1 MKKIKTKII
10 IIGGTGF
17 VGFHLAKFLLKKNYK
32 VISVSR
38 NKPKKI
44 RFLKKVKYI
53 RADIVLKK
61 KLLNSLKDHLDSQ
74 FIINCGGEVEHKN
87 IKKTFF
93 SHSKGSINVANIFLN
108 RSLKKFIQIGSSLE
122 YGFLK
127 SPQSEKILCSPK
139 SNYPS
144 AKYLASKNLL
154 DLHKNYNFPLVL
166 IRPYQL
172 YGPAQDTNRFI
183 PFVIKACLQNKYFPC
198 SEGKQYRDFLYIDD
212 FVNFIFKVI
221 IKDNI
226 KGEIFN
232 VGYGYPNKIKKIIS
246 KITKMVKK
254 GRPQYGKIKLRIEEN
269 LITYPNIKKAT
280 KFTGWKPK
288 IKIDLGLK
296 KTINYYRNLYS

>member
-1 MKKIKTKII
+1 MKKKKII

-17 VGFHLAKFLLKKNYK
+17 VGFHLAKFLLKKNYEI
-32 VISVSR
+32 VSVSR
-38 NKPKKI
+38 KKPKKI

-61 KLLNSLKDHLDSQ
+61 KLLNSLKNHLDSQ
-74 FIINCGGEVEHKN
+74 FVINCGGEVEHKK
-87 IKKTFF
+87 IKKTFL
-93 SHSKGSINVANIFLN
+93 SHSKGSINVANIFLKK
-108 RSLKKFIQIGSSLE
+108 SLKKFIQIGSSLE
-122 YGFLK
+122 YGSLK
-127 SPQSEKILCSPK
+127 SPQSENFSCSPE
-139 SNYPS
+139 SNYS
-144 AKYLASKNLL
+144 NAKYLASKNLL
-154 DLHKNYNFPLVL
+154 NLYKNYNLPLII

-198 SEGKQYRDFLYIDD
+198 SEGKQRRDFLYIDD

-232 VGYGYPNKIKKIIS
+232 IGYGHPNKIKEIIS

-269 LITYPNIKKAT
+269 LITYPNIKKAI
-280 KFTGWKPK
+280 KLTGWKPK

-296 KTINYYRNLYS
+296 KTIKYYRNLYS